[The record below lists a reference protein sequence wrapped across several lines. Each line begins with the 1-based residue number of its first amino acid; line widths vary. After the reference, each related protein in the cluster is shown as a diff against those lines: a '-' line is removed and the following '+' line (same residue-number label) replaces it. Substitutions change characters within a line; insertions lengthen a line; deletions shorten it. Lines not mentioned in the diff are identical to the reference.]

1 MTHYLMWIS
10 TWICVGFSNKAQ
22 AATFLVFRYLGYAF
36 SRVVCG
42 CRCMCVCVIFFFS
55 LNSHSK
61 WAVCR
66 DVFIVKRKLIRFVTQ
81 LWLYTLKSAI
91 CRRREHSRKFY
102 GGLLPQVDLAIGDDR
117 GGVAERFRWMSLA
130 GGFPHSWGRFSLGF

>member
-1 MTHYLMWIS
+1 M
-10 TWICVGFSNKAQ
+10 GFSNKAQ
-22 AATFLVFRYLGYAF
+22 AATFLVFDILDMR
-36 SRVVCG
+36 SRGWFVGVG
-42 CRCMCVCVIFFFS
+42 VCVCDFFFFS